1 MSRSDDVRYMT
12 RALALAA
19 RAAGETNPNPMVG
32 CVVVKGGRIVGE
44 GFHRRAGGPHAE
56 VVALRAAGAKARG
69 ATLYV
74 TLEPCSIVARTPA
87 CARTVRDAGVRRV
100 VAAMRDP
107 NPKVDGRGLAQ
118 LRRAGVQVDVGV
130 LEDEARR
137 LNKRFVTFMETGR
150 PYLLLKAAMTLD
162 GRIATA
168 RGESKWITSPE
179 QRRHARAL
187 RRLYDG
193 VLVGIGTVLADDPLL
208 LPEPAVSRP
217 FYRLVLDSDLRL
229 PVRSRLARTA
239 RSAPVLVLSAS
250 RDARHRRRLE
260 DLGVRVLVGPR
271 AGGRVSLRWVLRAL
285 AREGL
290 SSVMVEG
297 GSEVLGGFLRGRW
310 LDEVA
315 LYRAPVLLGGRGGRP
330 AFGGEDPARLHEALR
345 LVGAES
351 SLPEIWRPAP
361 RVVRPGRLR

>member
-193 VLVGIGTVLADDPLL
+193 VLVGIGTVLADDPALT
-208 LPEPAVSRP
+208 V
-217 FYRLVLDSDLRL
+217 RLDGPWPRQPLRVVLDSK
-229 PVRSRLARTA
+229 ARTPVTAKLIQGEPKGHAVIAVGADAPEA
-239 RSAPVLVLSAS
+239 RVRALEEAGASVVRCPGVDGRVAPAELLSALFA
-250 RDARHRRRLE
+250 RDVR
-260 DLGVRVLVGPR
+260 GVL
-271 AGGRVSLRWVLRAL
+271 
-285 AREGL
+285 
-290 SSVMVEG
+290 VEG
-297 GSEVLGGFLRGRW
+297 GA
-310 LDEVA
+310 EVA
-315 LYRAPVLLGGRGGRP
+315 ASFLDAGLVDRVAMFLAPRLLGGVKAPSVLAGAGRELKRAVALDGVEVRRVGDDILVEGDVRRG
-330 AFGGEDPARLHEALR
+330 
-345 LVGAES
+345 
-351 SLPEIWRPAP
+351 
-361 RVVRPGRLR
+361 